1 MRVLLVSQ
9 HFWPEEFYINA
20 VVTGLVRKGVEVD
33 VLTGKPNYPE
43 GFLYAGYD
51 PIELSEEE
59 WSGAHIF
66 RVPIFLRGQK
76 KANKLVLNYLSYI
89 FSASIL
95 GAWLLRKRKYD
106 LIFVY
111 GTSPIL
117 QAIPGIFLS
126 WRKKCKI
133 IVWVQDLWPD
143 SLKATGYIRNE
154 HLLRC
159 VKTVVGWIYRQSDL
173 ILVQSRAFVTRV
185 KDLAPDVVVKYQPNS
200 VNAVFSESK
209 VDGASEL
216 NTQELDDSF
225 TVVFAGNV
233 GLGQSV
239 DVIVEAATKLL
250 SYPQIR
256 FVVIGHGSRWEWMNE
271 EVKSRQLSNFHMPGR
286 FPIEVMPDF
295 LNKASALLVTLGD
308 EPILSLTIPNK
319 IQAYMAIGRPIIACL
334 NGEGARL
341 VQESGSGFS
350 VAANDVDGLVTAI
363 LRLYKM
369 PQSERAAMGIAG
381 RNYFLKHFKHETLL
395 DNLIESFSDLISKR
409 PA

>member
-20 VVTGLVRKGVEVD
+20 VVAGLVRKGVEVD

-43 GFLYAGYD
+43 GILYAGYD
-51 PIELSEEE
+51 PIELSEEK
-59 WSGAHIF
+59 WSGANIF

-76 KANKLVLNYLSYI
+76 RAYKLVLNYLSFI

-117 QAIPGIFLS
+117 QAIPGIVLS

-154 HLLRC
+154 QLLRC

-200 VNAVFSESK
+200 VSAIFSELK
-209 VDGASEL
+209 VDGASKL

-239 DVIVEAATKLL
+239 DVIVEVATKLL
-250 SYPQIR
+250 DYPQIR

-308 EPILSLTIPNK
+308 EPIFSLTIPNK

-369 PQSERAAMGIAG
+369 PQSEREAMGIAG

-409 PA
+409 QA